1 MSQVSVASQPSWS
14 SVASAAMSAATEA
27 STGVAAVPAANPY
40 VDERNPLIALFD
52 GLLRVLLASLNL
64 IRILATFFTITLPSL
79 VYTILHYSLTL
90 QLNFPSL
97 ALLFLTSLVSAFIWL
112 RYRHLNK
119 YERLREVPL
128 TRDEGFNLN
137 PDVASAGGD
146 NDRGSFHNYLDDFL
160 QAIRIFGFLEKPVF
174 HELARHLQTRR
185 LVAGDS
191 LSLDTDF
198 SFYIVI
204 DGHVQV
210 YAPLPSATA
219 SAVGLDAVEDEDDS
233 GYQLLNEVESGGTL
247 SSLFTILS
255 LFTEDVK
262 LSFGS
267 DDDSHLANVAMD
279 RQYSFSNFS
288 TAAPYTVRSSNATA
302 PTSPYAS
309 AFNPP
314 SQTAAQ
320 LQLNAAALRNVPAS
334 ISTEGAVERL
344 GSATAAA
351 VRSASRSSHSRTA
364 SSGSASMTVQDGD
377 TSTIMDPHENFDDST
392 THSLGH
398 APDLQMPPAQAAAPF
413 SHFAPSYQASS
424 AGTPLSTMPSSSQ
437 SPFFPGRATSVHGLH
452 EGLGGGPTTPG
463 SIRSAMGSSA
473 HGHFPPQPHHLPR
486 QGAGTVARATVD
498 TTLAVIPAE
507 AFKRLTK
514 KFPNAAAH
522 IVQVILA
529 RLSRVTF
536 HTAHKYLGLTKE
548 VMRTEKSINDLA
560 CFPLPSEF
568 YEKGGMDKLRH
579 RFLPQPT
586 SKRDSTLD
594 DDYFRNFQQWT
605 SASQRSTTPV
615 QGSARDV
622 DGITSSPPKVR
633 IAPEQP
639 SFTASPKQT
648 NKKSAMPQR
657 NTTAKT
663 PWGHPDPPLKTPTA
677 RTTVGP
683 GDLLSMASMSQ
694 DGWHTSGFDMHS
706 AQPTP
711 RAKPRSVS
719 KLEPFHGPLAHP
731 MDDSTGGT
739 SPRSGVSPIPRRN
752 GSMSASQYGDDLNG
766 ERPFSNIGLPH
777 FDIKNEVMDCIA
789 KSIGL
794 AQAATSP
801 IAPSFQASPHVSAQD
816 SLLQRSVFKS
826 AFSSLSMLDAAMAEE
841 ESSITGTNS
850 SMAGHGQSGF
860 HPSDFENEV
869 EIKFFP
875 AGSTLVKAGE
885 SRAGLFYVIDGF
897 LDVLLPADANELE
910 EEDHPN
916 KNRKSASSGRG
927 GSSST
932 GAGVNSGVSATSQH
946 KPGSHRK
953 DASSA
958 SLRAGRY
965 EDDAQR
971 DGDPSRSQR
980 RGTDADR
987 LSSNDEAVTSS
998 AHRASMRQGASTS
1011 ASYGT
1016 TNGLRRRPTES
1027 AKVGNALDGTG
1038 GAGSSGARKQS
1049 HVSSGTGPASTP
1061 RHPSDAAPSKVPTP
1075 AKSPSATRPPL
1086 HQQPLRGH
1094 SPQQNG
1100 HRFKDGKRSIFTVG
1114 RGGIAGYLSSLL
1126 GTASY
1131 VDITAKTDVYVGFLP
1146 AHALERIMERRPIVL
1161 LTLCKRL
1168 LSLLPPLILHID
1180 SSLDWQQVNAGQVIY
1195 REDDPSDSFFIVING
1210 RLRAITEKSNGI
1222 EVHNEYGQGD
1232 SVGELDVITNS
1243 RRRTTLHAIR
1253 DSELAKM
1260 PSTLFNA
1267 ISVRHPAI
1275 TIQISRIIARRVRA
1289 ELIRSKQE
1297 GAALGAPIPG
1307 LPDLGRNNLNLKT
1320 VAIVPVTRQV
1330 PVIDFAAK
1338 LQTAFDDT
1346 IGGRAIF
1353 LDQSSVMGV
1362 LGRHAFSRMGK
1373 LKLAGWLADL
1383 EQKYR
1388 MVVYVVDTPVSS
1400 AWSQTSIRQADCVLM
1415 VGFGDEPAMGEYE
1428 RLLLSVKT
1436 TARKELVLLHPE
1448 RSVPLGSTREWLKNR
1463 PWVHAHH
1470 HVEMPGLTGSHA
1482 AAAMTTGGDPKAVK
1496 ALRNLKQKLETSLQ
1510 RYRKTKTPLSASGRP
1525 HHASDFARLAR
1536 RLCGM
1541 SIGLVLGG
1549 GGARGC
1555 AHLGVIRALEERGI
1569 PIDMVGGTSIGSLV
1583 GGLYAREAEMVSTFG
1598 RAKRFA
1604 GRMASLWRF
1613 ASDLTYPVVSYT
1625 TGHEF
1630 NRGVF
1635 KAIQET
1641 HIEDMWIPFF
1651 CNTTNITWSRM
1662 EVHTTGYAWRYI
1674 RGSMTLAGL
1683 IPPLVDDGNMLVDGG
1698 YVDNLPVTV
1707 MLAMGARSVFAV
1719 DVGSIDDTSPRA
1731 YGDTLS
1737 GWWVL
1742 LNRWNPWSDAGKIP
1756 SIPDIQGRL
1765 TYVSSVKTLEEAKK
1779 VKGCFY
1785 MRMPV
1790 EEFGTLAFGRFDM
1803 IYEKGYKA
1811 AVELLDGWDAE
1822 GKLPSGM
1829 ERDEFEDDDE
1839 DGEET
1844 EYEEYVDENG
1854 GVGGRVRRVRKKK
1867 RRTRRKAGISARRNS
1882 I

>member
-1 MSQVSVASQPSWS
+1 MPTGRDTGDGSPS
-14 SVASAAMSAATEA
+14 
-27 STGVAAVPAANPY
+27 
-40 VDERNPLIALFD
+40 
-52 GLLRVLLASLNL
+52 
-64 IRILATFFTITLPSL
+64 
-79 VYTILHYSLTL
+79 
-90 QLNFPSL
+90 
-97 ALLFLTSLVSAFIWL
+97 
-112 RYRHLNK
+112 
-119 YERLREVPL
+119 
-128 TRDEGFNLN
+128 
-137 PDVASAGGD
+137 
-146 NDRGSFHNYLDDFL
+146 
-160 QAIRIFGFLEKPVF
+160 
-174 HELARHLQTRR
+174 
-185 LVAGDS
+185 
-191 LSLDTDF
+191 
-198 SFYIVI
+198 
-204 DGHVQV
+204 
-210 YAPLPSATA
+210 
-219 SAVGLDAVEDEDDS
+219 
-233 GYQLLNEVESGGTL
+233 
-247 SSLFTILS
+247 
-255 LFTEDVK
+255 
-262 LSFGS
+262 
-267 DDDSHLANVAMD
+267 
-279 RQYSFSNFS
+279 
-288 TAAPYTVRSSNATA
+288 
-302 PTSPYAS
+302 
-309 AFNPP
+309 
-314 SQTAAQ
+314 
-320 LQLNAAALRNVPAS
+320 
-334 ISTEGAVERL
+334 
-344 GSATAAA
+344 
-351 VRSASRSSHSRTA
+351 
-364 SSGSASMTVQDGD
+364 
-377 TSTIMDPHENFDDST
+377 
-392 THSLGH
+392 
-398 APDLQMPPAQAAAPF
+398 
-413 SHFAPSYQASS
+413 
-424 AGTPLSTMPSSSQ
+424 
-437 SPFFPGRATSVHGLH
+437 
-452 EGLGGGPTTPG
+452 
-463 SIRSAMGSSA
+463 
-473 HGHFPPQPHHLPR
+473 
-486 QGAGTVARATVD
+486 
-498 TTLAVIPAE
+498 
-507 AFKRLTK
+507 
-514 KFPNAAAH
+514 
-522 IVQVILA
+522 
-529 RLSRVTF
+529 
-536 HTAHKYLGLTKE
+536 
-548 VMRTEKSINDLA
+548 
-560 CFPLPSEF
+560 
-568 YEKGGMDKLRH
+568 
-579 RFLPQPT
+579 
-586 SKRDSTLD
+586 
-594 DDYFRNFQQWT
+594 
-605 SASQRSTTPV
+605 
-615 QGSARDV
+615 
-622 DGITSSPPKVR
+622 KVR
-633 IAPEQP
+633 IAVDQPTLTKSPEQA
-639 SFTASPKQT
+639 T
-648 NKKSAMPQR
+648 KKLPPRIS
-657 NTTAKT
+657 TAKT

-677 RTTVGP
+677 RTSVGP
-683 GDLLSMASMSQ
+683 GDLLSMASLSQ
-694 DGWHTSGFDMHS
+694 DGWHTSGFDIHS

-719 KLEPFHGPLAHP
+719 KLEPFHGPLPHP
-731 MDDSTGGT
+731 MDDSTDGN
-739 SPRSGVSPIPRRN
+739 SPRSGASPIPRRN
-752 GSMSASQYGDDLNG
+752 GTLGSNGLSHYADDLDG
-766 ERPFSNIGLPH
+766 EHPFSTIGLSH

-794 AQAATSP
+794 AQAAASP
-801 IAPSFQASPHVSAQD
+801 IATSYQASPHISAQD

-850 SMAGHGQSGF
+850 SMAGHGPSGF

-897 LDVLLPADANELE
+897 LDVLLPAEANELE
-910 EEDHPN
+910 EEDRAPGSRSA
-916 KNRKSASSGRG
+916 RKGRDASAST
-927 GSSST
+927 GSE
-932 GAGVNSGVSATSQH
+932 GQE

-953 DASSA
+953 APSSA
-958 SLRAGRY
+958 SLRTGRND
-965 EDDAQR
+965 EDAPRNADMA
-971 DGDPSRSQR
+971 RSQR
-980 RGTDADR
+980 RGADMER
-987 LSSNDEAVTSS
+987 TSS
-998 AHRASMRQGASTS
+998 TGEGTTPSIHRPAGREGSSSS
-1011 ASYGT
+1011 ASYG
-1016 TNGLRRRPTES
+1016 NVSGLRKRPSES

-1038 GAGSSGARKQS
+1038 GAGSGGSRKPSISTGTTS
-1049 HVSSGTGPASTP
+1049 H
-1061 RHPSDAAPSKVPTP
+1061 RNSDATATKVPAGVKP
-1075 AKSPSATRPPL
+1075 PSRPPL
-1086 HQQPLRGH
+1086 QQPLRANP
-1094 SPQQNG
+1094 PQKNAQ
-1100 HRFKDGKRSIFTVG
+1100 RPKDVKRSIFTVG

-1210 RLRAITEKSNGI
+1210 RLRAITEKNNGI

-1428 RLLLSVKT
+1428 RLLMSVKT

-1448 RSVPLGSTREWLKNR
+1448 RSVPPGSTREWLKNR

-1470 HVEMPGLTGSHA
+1470 HVEMAGLTGSHA
-1482 AAAMTTGGDPKAVK
+1482 AATLPTGGDPKAVK

-1510 RYRKTKTPLSASGRP
+1510 RYRKSKTPLSASGRP

-1662 EVHTTGYAWRYI
+1662 EVHTSGYAWRYI

-1683 IPPLVDDGNMLVDGG
+1683 IPPLVDEGNMLVDGG

-1790 EEFGTLAFGRFDM
+1790 EEFGTLAFGRFDT

-1811 AVELLDGWDAE
+1811 AVDLLDGWDAE
-1822 GKLPSGM
+1822 GKLPSGT
-1829 ERDEFEDDDE
+1829 ERSEFDDE
-1839 DGEET
+1839 DDED
-1844 EYEEYVDENG
+1844 EYEEYTDDE
-1854 GVGGRVRRVRKKK
+1854 GVGGVRRKRPRK
-1867 RRTRRKAGISARRNS
+1867 RTRRKAGISARRNS

>member
-1 MSQVSVASQPSWS
+1 MSQLQAAAVSQASWS
-14 SVASAAMSAATEA
+14 SIASSALSTLSGADANANANGAATTAAAAAAAAATKSSATVVADSAATAA
-27 STGVAAVPAANPY
+27 SYT
-40 VDERNPLIALFD
+40 DDRNPIIALID
-52 GLLRVLLASLNL
+52 GLVRVVLASLNL
-64 IRILATFFTITLPSL
+64 IRILATFSTITLPSL

-128 TRDEGFNLN
+128 ARDEGFNLN
-137 PDVASAGGD
+137 PDVASAGAD

-191 LSLDTDF
+191 LSLDTDC

-210 YAPLPSATA
+210 YAPLPAGTA
-219 SAVGLDAVEDEDDS
+219 SAVGQDSVEDEDDN

-262 LSFGS
+262 LSFG
-267 DDDSHLANVAMD
+267 DDDPYVGPHQASNMD
-279 RQYSFSNFS
+279 RHFGSSASAYQPRGGNRS
-288 TAAPYTVRSSNATA
+288 TPGADNLTA
-302 PTSPYAS
+302 PTSPYSS
-309 AFNPP
+309 AFNAP

-320 LQLNAAALRNVPAS
+320 LQLNAAALRNVPAAM
-334 ISTEGAVERL
+334 STEGAVERL
-344 GSATAAA
+344 AGSA
-351 VRSASRSSHSRTA
+351 VRAGSRTHPRTA
-364 SSGSASMTVQDGD
+364 SSGTASMTVQDGD
-377 TSTIMDPHENFDDST
+377 TSTIMDPHENLDDT
-392 THSLGH
+392 GTNSLGH
-398 APDLQMPPAQAAAPF
+398 APDLQMPPAQASAPF
-413 SHFAPSYQASS
+413 SHFAPGYNASPAATPMSNGPS
-424 AGTPLSTMPSSSQ
+424 ASQ
-437 SPFFPGRATSVHGLH
+437 SPYFRGRATSIHALH
-452 EGLGGGPTTPG
+452 QGLGGPSTPG
-463 SIRSAMGSSA
+463 SVLSNMSYSA
-473 HGHFPPQPHHLPR
+473 HGHHTRNADPLDR

-507 AFKRLTK
+507 AFKRLTN

-586 SKRDSTLD
+586 SKRDSTSLYGD
-594 DDYFRNFQQWT
+594 DDYFRNFQDWT
-605 SASQRSTTPV
+605 STTQRSSTPM
-615 QGSARDV
+615 SNALRDT
-622 DGITSSPPKVR
+622 DETSSPPKVR
-633 IAPEQP
+633 IVTEQP
-639 SFTASPKQT
+639 SLTTSPKQT
-648 NKKSAMPQR
+648 NKKPAPPSR
-657 NTTAKT
+657 ISTAKT

-677 RTTVGP
+677 RNIVGP
-683 GDLLSMASMSQ
+683 GDLLSMTSLND
-694 DGWHTSGFDMHS
+694 DGWHNSGFDIHS

-711 RAKPRSVS
+711 RTKPRSVS
-719 KLEPFHGPLAHP
+719 KLEPFHGPLPHP
-731 MDDSTGGT
+731 IHDSTSGT
-739 SPRSGVSPIPRRN
+739 TPRSGVSPVPRRSGTA
-752 GSMSASQYGDDLNG
+752 GSDGVDTDS
-766 ERPFSNIGLPH
+766 PFSHIGLAH

-801 IAPSFQASPHVSAQD
+801 IAASYQASPHISAQD

-841 ESSITGTNS
+841 ESMTGTNS
-850 SMAGHGQSGF
+850 SMAGHGPSGF
-860 HPSDFENEV
+860 HLSDFENEV
-869 EIKFFP
+869 EIKFFS

-897 LDVLLPADANELE
+897 LDVLLPAEANQLE
-910 EEDHPN
+910 EEERKAPSSKTNVKRRGAGLTPHPN
-916 KNRKSASSGRG
+916 K
-927 GSSST
+927 
-932 GAGVNSGVSATSQH
+932 TS
-946 KPGSHRK
+946 SHRK
-953 DASSA
+953 AGSTA
-958 SLRAGRY
+958 SLRAGSN
-965 EDDAQR
+965 DKATAWDASSTR
-971 DGDPSRSQR
+971 PPRSR
-980 RGTDADR
+980 TDADR
-987 LSSNDEAVTSS
+987 TSS
-998 AHRASMRQGASTS
+998 VDDSTTPSLHRSAAREGSCSSTS
-1011 ASYGT
+1011 FGT
-1016 TNGLRRRPTES
+1016 LAGGMRRRPTES

-1038 GAGSSGARKQS
+1038 GTGKAGSRKPS
-1049 HVSSGTGPASTP
+1049 TTSNGTAGFSSQRPSNATATQTPASTKP
-1061 RHPSDAAPSKVPTP
+1061 
-1075 AKSPSATRPPL
+1075 ATRPPL
-1086 HQQPLRGH
+1086 NQIPRGTIAHQTNHKSKG
-1094 SPQQNG
+1094 
-1100 HRFKDGKRSIFTVG
+1100 GKRSIFTVG

-1289 ELIRSKQE
+1289 ELVRSKQE

-1338 LQTAFDDT
+1338 LQAAFDDT

-1428 RLLLSVKT
+1428 RLLMSVKT

-1448 RSVPLGSTREWLKNR
+1448 RSVPPGSTREWLKNR

-1470 HVEMPGLTGSHA
+1470 HVEMQGLSGTHRVAATMSH
-1482 AAAMTTGGDPKAVK
+1482 GDPKAVK

-1510 RYRKTKTPLSASGRP
+1510 RYRKTKTPISASGRP
-1525 HHASDFARLAR
+1525 HYASDFARLAR

-1555 AHLGVIRALEERGI
+1555 AHLGVIRALTERGI

-1662 EVHTTGYAWRYI
+1662 EVHTSGYAWRYI

-1683 IPPLVDDGNMLVDGG
+1683 IPPLVDEGNMLVDGG

-1811 AVELLDGWDAE
+1811 AVELLDGWDQQ
-1822 GKLPSGM
+1822 GKLPSGV
-1829 ERDEFEDDDE
+1829 EREEDEWEGDE
-1839 DGEET
+1839 EGGGKGGGRRMRRRRG
-1844 EYEEYVDENG
+1844 G
-1854 GVGGRVRRVRKKK
+1854 GV
-1867 RRTRRKAGISARRNS
+1867 SARRNS

>member
-1 MSQVSVASQPSWS
+1 MSQAPIAASS
-14 SVASAAMSAATEA
+14 SSLASIATDAASMSSTAAETVAATAAAAA
-27 STGVAAVPAANPY
+27 SYA
-40 VDERNPLIALFD
+40 DDRNPLIALID
-52 GLLRVLLASLNL
+52 GLLRVTLASLNL
-64 IRILATFFTITLPSL
+64 IRILATFSTITVPSL

-137 PDVASAGGD
+137 PDVASAGTD

-174 HELARHLQTRR
+174 HELARHMQTRR

-191 LSLDTDF
+191 LSLDTDC

-219 SAVGLDAVEDEDDS
+219 SAVGQDSVEDEDDN

-262 LSFGS
+262 LSFGHEHDMHS
-267 DDDSHLANVAMD
+267 APHNLGPSPMD
-279 RQYSFSNFS
+279 RHFSFGS
-288 TAAPYTVRSSNATA
+288 TAHSTRMGRGTGSADGSTA

-309 AFNPP
+309 AFNAP
-314 SQTAAQ
+314 SQTTAQ
-320 LQLNAAALRNVPAS
+320 LQLNAAALRNVPNAL
-334 ISTEGAVERL
+334 STEGAVERL
-344 GSATAAA
+344 GASA
-351 VRSASRSSHSRTA
+351 VRAGARPTHARTG
-364 SSGSASMTVQDGD
+364 SSGTGSVTVQDGD
-377 TSTIMDPHENFDDST
+377 NSTVMDAAEHHDDSGT
-392 THSLGH
+392 NSLGH
-398 APDLQMPPAQAAAPF
+398 APDLQMPPAQASAPF
-413 SHFAPSYQASS
+413 SHFAPGYTASP
-424 AGTPLSTMPSSSQ
+424 AGTPLPNLPSSTQ
-437 SPFFPGRATSVHGLH
+437 SPYFRGRAASVQGMHDPH
-452 EGLGGGPTTPG
+452 IGPHTPG
-463 SIRSAMGSSA
+463 SILSAMSSA
-473 HGHFPPQPHHLPR
+473 HGHLGRGAEAFHH

-568 YEKGGMDKLRH
+568 YEKGGMDRLRQ

-586 SKRDSTLD
+586 SHRESSSALND
-594 DDYFRNFQQWT
+594 DDYFRNFQEWT
-605 SASQRSTTPV
+605 TGAQRSSTPV
-615 QGSARDV
+615 PGERRSAD
-622 DGITSSPPKVR
+622 DTSVPKVR
-633 IAPEQP
+633 IAEPAG
-639 SFTASPKQT
+639 SDTSPKQQ
-648 NKKSAMPQR
+648 NRKAAPPRIS
-657 NTTAKT
+657 TAKT
-663 PWGHPDPPLKTPTA
+663 PWGHPDPALKTPLA

-683 GDLLSMASMSQ
+683 GDLLSMASLSS
-694 DGWHTSGFDMHS
+694 DGWYTGGFDIHS

-719 KLEPFHGPLAHP
+719 KLDPFHGPLPHP
-731 MDDSTGGT
+731 MDDSHSGT
-739 SPRSGVSPIPRRN
+739 SPRSGSSRSGN
-752 GSMSASQYGDDLNG
+752 YGNSHNTDEG
-766 ERPFSNIGLPH
+766 EGDHPFSSIGLSH
-777 FDIKNEVMDCIA
+777 FDIKSEVMDCIA

-794 AQAATSP
+794 AQAAVSP
-801 IAPSFQASPHVSAQD
+801 IAASYQASPHISAQD
-816 SLLQRSVFKS
+816 ALLQRSVFKS

-897 LDVLLPADANELE
+897 LDVLLPAEANELD
-910 EEDHPN
+910 EDD
-916 KNRKSASSGRG
+916 RKAPKG
-927 GSSST
+927 
-932 GAGVNSGVSATSQH
+932 
-946 KPGSHRK
+946 KPG
-953 DASSA
+953 
-958 SLRAGRY
+958 RAGRSGSGGKSSAKADAHRKAPSTSSLRTGQN
-965 EDDAQR
+965 DDAASWDVTPQ
-971 DGDPSRSQR
+971 SSR

-987 LSSNDEAVTSS
+987 ASGVGESATSS
-998 AHRASMRQGASTS
+998 LHRPPVREGSSS
-1011 ASYGT
+1011 SSSYGAMS
-1016 TNGLRRRPTES
+1016 GMRRRPTDS
-1027 AKVGNALDGTG
+1027 TKVGNALDGTG
-1038 GAGSSGARKQS
+1038 GGANASLRKPQPAATATATGVRTQTKAYADISGSS
-1049 HVSSGTGPASTP
+1049 
-1061 RHPSDAAPSKVPTP
+1061 
-1075 AKSPSATRPPL
+1075 RPPL
-1086 HQQPLRGH
+1086 QQAPRH
-1094 SPQQNG
+1094 NAQQQNG
-1100 HRFKDGKRSIFTVG
+1100 QRTKDGKRSIFSVG

-1131 VDITAKTDVYVGFLP
+1131 VDIAAKTDVYVGFLP

-1195 REDDPSDSFFIVING
+1195 REDDASDSFFIVING
-1210 RLRAITEKSNGI
+1210 RLRAITEKGNGI

-1253 DSELAKM
+1253 DSELARM

-1289 ELIRSKQE
+1289 ELVRSKQE

-1330 PVIDFAAK
+1330 PVMDFAAK
-1338 LQTAFDDT
+1338 LQAAFDDT

-1415 VGFGDEPAMGEYE
+1415 VGYGDEPAMGEYE

-1448 RSVPLGSTREWLKNR
+1448 RSVPPGSTREWLKNR

-1470 HVEMPGLTGSHA
+1470 HVEMAGLAGSQS
-1482 AAAMTTGGDPKAVK
+1482 AAAMATGGDPKAVK

-1536 RLCGM
+1536 RLCGK

-1555 AHLGVIRALEERGI
+1555 AHLGVIRALEERSI

-1662 EVHTTGYAWRYI
+1662 EVHTSGYAWRYI

-1683 IPPLVDDGNMLVDGG
+1683 IPPLVDEGNMLVDGG

-1779 VKGCFY
+1779 VNGCFY

-1790 EEFGTLAFGRFDM
+1790 EEYGTLAFGRFDQ
-1803 IYEKGYKA
+1803 IYEKGYRA
-1811 AVELLDGWDAE
+1811 AVDMLDGWDAE
-1822 GKLPSGM
+1822 GKLPSSM
-1829 ERDEFEDDDE
+1829 ERDESYDEEDEEWDEFEDE
-1839 DGEET
+1839 VGP
-1844 EYEEYVDENG
+1844 G
-1854 GVGGRVRRVRKKK
+1854 GVRRRTRR